1 MSKNASQGYRQG
13 PQVRSSFGAAR
24 GRSVFSRAGR
34 RGGGSKPGAAEKV
47 AADIAAAAANVVVP
61 AFSPKPDCVVEV
73 QQIQDPDKGLKENF
87 KDGFVRHCMSEDGKE
102 LRKKIVESF

>member
-1 MSKNASQGYRQG
+1 MPPKDTAKGPKSAQASA
-13 PQVRSSFGAAR
+13 PPEGAA
-24 GRSVFSRAGR
+24 SSLAQAAG
-34 RGGGSKPGAAEKV
+34 GGGSKPGAAEKV

-73 QQIQDPDKGLKENF
+73 QQIQDPDNGLKENF